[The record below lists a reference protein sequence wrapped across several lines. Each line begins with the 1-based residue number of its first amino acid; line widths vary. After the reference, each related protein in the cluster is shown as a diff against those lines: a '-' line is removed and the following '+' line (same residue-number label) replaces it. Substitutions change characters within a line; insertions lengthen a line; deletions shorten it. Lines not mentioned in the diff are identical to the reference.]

1 MTAHEQ
7 TRLNLLG
14 RALEPQLLSILEQ
27 MRRMRAAIA
36 SAKPE
41 QLPMVDK
48 AIERGEAMLALSE
61 QARGEH
67 YLANGGTADG
77 HLPTTPISKFL
88 SR

>member
-1 MTAHEQ
+1 MNPHEQ

-14 RALEPQLLSILEQ
+14 RALEPQLQAILEQ
-27 MRRMRAAIA
+27 MRRLRAAIA

-48 AIERGEAMLALSE
+48 AIERGQALLSMSE
-61 QARGEH
+61 QARAEH
-67 YLANGGTADG
+67 YLAEGGTADG
-77 HLPTTPISKFL
+77 NSPTMPISKFL

>member
-1 MTAHEQ
+1 MTPHEQ

-14 RALEPQLLSILEQ
+14 RALEPQLQAILEQ
-27 MRRMRAAIA
+27 MRRLRASIA
-36 SAKPE
+36 AAKPE
-41 QLPMVDK
+41 QLRMVEK
-48 AIERGEAMLALSE
+48 AIERGEALLAMSE

-67 YLANGGTADG
+67 YLANGGSANG

>member
-1 MTAHEQ
+1 MNPHEQ

-14 RALEPQLLSILEQ
+14 RALEPQLQAILEQ
-27 MRRMRAAIA
+27 MRRLRAAIA

-48 AIERGEAMLALSE
+48 AIERSQALLSMSE

-77 HLPTTPISKFL
+77 HLPTMPISKFL